1 MAKLLYKDLRLSN
14 LALVALMMSLCLL
27 MLIPAYLLYVGL
39 IYICLAVFF
48 TQQRFRED
56 NDIYFSMLLPIRKR
70 DIVRGHV
77 LTYSVFELAQLVV
90 AVPVAIVR
98 DVFIAPDNPVGID
111 ANPALF
117 GSALIMYALF
127 NFVFL
132 TGHYKTAHNLGI
144 PLVLAGTVLF
154 VYIAIAEVA
163 VQFVPVLKS
172 TLDVVGQHWAGQF
185 GVLAL
190 GLAVFVLGNVATYRV
205 SAARFERVD
214 L

>member
-27 MLIPAYLLYVGL
+27 MLIPAYLLYMGL

-90 AVPVAIVR
+90 ADPWPSCATCSSL
-98 DVFIAPDNPVGID
+98 PTTP
-111 ANPALF
+111 
-117 GSALIMYALF
+117 
-127 NFVFL
+127 
-132 TGHYKTAHNLGI
+132 
-144 PLVLAGTVLF
+144 
-154 VYIAIAEVA
+154 
-163 VQFVPVLKS
+163 
-172 TLDVVGQHWAGQF
+172 WASMPTRRCSGP
-185 GVLAL
+185 
-190 GLAVFVLGNVATYRV
+190 R
-205 SAARFERVD
+205 
-214 L
+214 